1 MFHCLLILTSF
12 FLLPRVSFLIGKLGD
27 KISVYNI
34 GLEDVALTGEKYA
47 GKPVYEKL
55 VSVGSLPKS
64 TNKTVDTGISD
75 ADDFWI
81 DPTYSMAFNQAA
93 AYPIPY
99 VDPGAL
105 ANSITARIING
116 GKQIVVMTKS
126 DWSGYSGY
134 VAVKYTKI

>member
-1 MFHCLLILTSF
+1 MSAYH
-12 FLLPRVSFLIGKLGD
+12 LGVVHD
-27 KISVYNI
+27 ES
-34 GLEDVALTGEKYA
+34 LTGEYFS

-55 VSVGSLPKS
+55 VSVGVLPKS

-81 DPTYSMAFNQAA
+81 DPTYSIAFNTAA

-105 ANSITARIING
+105 ANSITARIINS
-116 GKQIVVMTKS
+116 GKQIVVMTKA

>member
-1 MFHCLLILTSF
+1 MSAYH
-12 FLLPRVSFLIGKLGD
+12 LGV
-27 KISVYNI
+27 VYD
-34 GLEDVALTGEKYA
+34 ESLTGEYFS

-55 VSVGSLPKS
+55 VSVGVLPNS

-99 VDPGAL
+99 VDPSAL

-116 GKQIVVMTKS
+116 GTRIVVMTRA
-126 DWSGYSGY
+126 DWSEYSGY
-134 VAVKYTKI
+134 VAVKYTKL

>member
-1 MFHCLLILTSF
+1 M
-12 FLLPRVSFLIGKLGD
+12 
-27 KISVYNI
+27 
-34 GLEDVALTGEKYA
+34 
-47 GKPVYEKL
+47 YEKL
-55 VSVGSLPKS
+55 VGIGILP
-64 TNKTVDTGISD
+64 NAAQKTVSTGISN

-99 VDPGAL
+99 VDPDAL

-116 GKQIVVMTKS
+116 GKQIVVMTKA

>member
-1 MFHCLLILTSF
+1 MSA
-12 FLLPRVSFLIGKLGD
+12 
-27 KISVYNI
+27 YNI
-34 GLEDVALTGEKYA
+34 GVYYDEALTGEYFA

-81 DPTYSMAFNQAA
+81 DPTYSMAFNSAV

-105 ANSITARIING
+105 NNSIVARIING
-116 GKQIVVMTKS
+116 GKQIVVMTKA